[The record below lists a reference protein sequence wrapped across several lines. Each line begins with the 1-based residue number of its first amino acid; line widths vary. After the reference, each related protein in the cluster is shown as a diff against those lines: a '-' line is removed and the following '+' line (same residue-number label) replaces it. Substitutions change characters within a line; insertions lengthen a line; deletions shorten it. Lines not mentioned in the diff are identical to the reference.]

1 VGIEFA
7 DDGGGQKMTRA
18 SRWNGHSREGGNPDL
33 ARHTFD
39 TTLGYKPYLLRA
51 NTSFM
56 PFIDFVHKTCP
67 SPLSA
72 GVSAFSWMRSVWIPA
87 FEGMTRTEALA

>member
-33 ARHTFD
+33 ASHIFG
-39 TTLGYKPYLLRA
+39 TTLGCKPYLLRA
-51 NTSFM
+51 KTSFM
-56 PFIDFVHKTCP
+56 LLIDIMHKTDLCP
-67 SPLSA
+67 YEMV
-72 GVSAFSWMRSVWIPA
+72 VSALSCTHFYRIPA
-87 FEGMTRTEALA
+87 ATGMTK